1 MTHSTS
7 SKASR
12 AAWIGLAVLA
22 LPCMITVMDLT
33 VLNLAVPRLSL
44 ALQPSGTQLL
54 WIIDIYGFMLAG
66 ALMPIG
72 SLGDRIGR
80 RKLLLIGAGAFAL
93 ASTAAAFST
102 SALMLIAT
110 RALLGLAGAALAP
123 STLSLIRTL
132 FEDERE
138 RATAIGVWG
147 ASFAVGAA
155 IGPLVGGVLL
165 EHFWW
170 GSVFLPGLPV
180 MVLLLVLGPI
190 LLPEYRDPNAKTTD
204 VLSAVLSIGGILS
217 CVYGLKQIVQDGLT
231 PIALVAIVLGFALG
245 SAFLARQ
252 RALEDPM
259 LDLDL
264 FRNSAFNAALGAN
277 VLNVFVSFGSFILI
291 SQYLQLVLGLSPL
304 QAGLLSLPSSV
315 LAIVGPMMSPLLQQ
329 RFGTATSV
337 AALLAIA
344 GVGFGVLTFVGGP
357 LAALIVS
364 VGWTLWALGGSA
376 AATLTTGTIISAAR
390 PERAGAV
397 SAVAQTGA
405 ELGGALGIAVLGSLG
420 TAIYR
425 NAVAAALPD
434 GISPDLAAAARDTL
448 GGAMTV
454 ASQLSDAAAAANLV
468 FAAQDAL
475 TLAVHIVCGL
485 GAVLSIGC
493 ALAAAYYLRPAADA
507 RMCESPCEAE
517 PALAA

>member
-1 MTHSTS
+1 MKTDST
-7 SKASR
+7 KASR

-33 VLNLAVPRLSL
+33 VLNLAVPHISA

-80 RKLLLIGAGAFAL
+80 RKLLLIGAGAFAI

-132 FEDERE
+132 FEDEKQ
-138 RATAIGVWG
+138 RAAAIGVWG

-180 MVLLLVLGPI
+180 MLLLLVLGPV
-190 LLPEYRDPNAKTTD
+190 LLPEYRDPNARNTD
-204 VLSAVLSIGGILS
+204 LPSALLSIGGILS
-217 CVYGLKQIVQDGLT
+217 AVYGLKQVVQDGVT
-231 PIALVAIVLGFALG
+231 PPAIVAALLGLALG
-245 SAFLARQ
+245 MAFIARQ
-252 RALEDPM
+252 RTLPDPM
-259 LDLDL
+259 LDIDL
-264 FRNSAFNAALGAN
+264 FRNRAFNAALGAN

-304 QAGLLSLPSSV
+304 QAGLVSVPASL
-315 LAIVGPMMSPLLQQ
+315 LAIAGPMLSPLLQQ
-329 RFGTATSV
+329 RFGTATTV
-337 AALLAIA
+337 ATLLTIA
-344 GVGFGVLTFVGGP
+344 GVGFGVLTFVGGS
-357 LAALIVS
+357 LAAVVVG
-364 VGWTLWALGGSA
+364 VGWALWALGGSA
-376 AATLTTGTIISAAR
+376 AATVTTGTLISAAR

-397 SAVAQTGA
+397 SAVAQTGS
-405 ELGGALGIAVLGSLG
+405 ELGGALGIAILGSLG

-425 NAVAAALPD
+425 GAVAGALPD
-434 GISPDLAAAARDTL
+434 GVSPELAAAARDTL
-448 GGAMTV
+448 GGAMSV

-468 FAAQDAL
+468 FVAQDAL
-475 TLAVHIVCGL
+475 TLALHIVCGL
-485 GAVLSIGC
+485 GAAISIAS
-493 ALAAAYYLRPAADA
+493 ALAAAYYLRPAMDEPK
-507 RMCESPCEAE
+507 RQSHCEAE
-517 PALAA
+517 AVLAA